1 MHVHAP
7 VHVHLPTQGSNAF
20 ESRHG
25 GTPLLKNAIVDQ
37 IAAKHRVTPAQALH
51 MHTCTCTRMGVGM
64 GMGMGMSMGIG
75 TYT

>member
-7 VHVHLPTQGSNAF
+7 VHVHALVHVHLPTQGSNAF

-37 IAAKHRVTPAQALH
+37 IVSATASTSDRITFF
-51 MHTCTCTRMGVGM
+51 
-64 GMGMGMSMGIG
+64 
-75 TYT
+75 